1 MFKFFKLQNHWP
13 NSVFMEFISYL
24 SSNKYPFST
33 IRSYLDKLKIYG
45 HILRSYGYTENSCES
60 VLNDQRVFKK
70 TLLQYHRLLCIND
83 KKKRVV
89 SSLNLFIASWHS
101 FQKWFCFS
109 RNLHAPSERIR
120 YFKRPDSMPNLIS
133 LTPFSSYVPEDDKD
147 LEHLKK
153 WCILDL
159 ICHAGLRNCE
169 LSKLQIRNFVPS
181 EKAIYLDKRFKRPR
195 IIYLDQK
202 STMYLN
208 KYIELLVLNFDLKSK
223 LNPKFPLF
231 TKKNGTAVT
240 ESGITK
246 IISRLTSKLT
256 GHAVTP
262 RTLRNSCLYN
272 YLIESGDVRAV
283 QILMGYKNVSS
294 ILKFRLYDINLLR
307 NELKKAP
314 HRFHWN
320 PKDTF

>member
-1 MFKFFKLQNHWP
+1 M
-13 NSVFMEFISYL
+13 
-24 SSNKYPFST
+24 
-33 IRSYLDKLKIYG
+33 
-45 HILRSYGYTENSCES
+45 
-60 VLNDQRVFKK
+60 
-70 TLLQYHRLLCIND
+70 
-83 KKKRVV
+83 

-101 FQKWFCFS
+101 FRKWFCFS